1 MKHRGKLII
10 VGLIV
15 LAAAAIVP
23 FNNEWLNPVL
33 YGLSYLLL
41 GYDVLYKALKNILH
55 GKIFDENFL
64 MSIATIGAFII
75 GEFAEGVAVM
85 LFYQVGEY
93 FQDRAVEK
101 SRRSIADL
109 MAITPDH
116 ANLLQGDSI
125 VEVNP
130 NDVNIGDVILIKT
143 GERIPLDAIV
153 ISGESQI
160 DTSSLTGESIPR
172 EVTVGSPIV
181 SGCINLSTPL
191 TARTVSL
198 YEDSTVNKILDLVE
212 NATNRKSRSELFI
225 ARFAKVY
232 TPIVVGIAVLLAT
245 VPPLFFPGEIF
256 YDWFYRALAF
266 LVVSCPCALVISVP
280 LSFFGGIGGASKL
293 GILVKGSNY
302 MEVLAKADVF
312 VFDKTGTLTK
322 GVFDVQEIHAINITK
337 EKLLEFAAYA
347 ENASTHPI
355 ALSLKKAYAK
365 EINLL
370 RIGKVQEKSG
380 YGISAVIDGEAV
392 LAGNMKFMVENKISI
407 PTTEA
412 EGTLVHLAV
421 NGAYAGW
428 ISIADEIKSDSAKA
442 IRLIKNDLT
451 SYTVMLTGDKNDV
464 GQRIGRKLRIDKVYT
479 ELLPKDKVDH
489 VEKMIAEKNNN
500 GKVAYVGD
508 GINDA
513 AVLARAD
520 VGIAMG
526 AMGSD
531 AAIEAADIV
540 IMNDELSK
548 IPVAMRISR
557 KTLRIAYQNIV
568 MAIGIKVLVLGLSA
582 VGFASMWMA
591 IFADVGVTLIAI
603 LNASRT
609 LNTKSF
615 INK

>member
-1 MKHRGKLII
+1 MKNRGKLII
-10 VGLIV
+10 LGLGF
-15 LAAAAIVP
+15 LAVAAIFSFTVT
-23 FNNEWLNPVL
+23 WIDPVL
-33 YGLSYLLL
+33 YGIAYLLL
-41 GYDVLYKALKNILH
+41 GYDVLYKALRNILH

-64 MSIATIGAFII
+64 MSIATIGAFAI

-93 FQDRAVEK
+93 FQDRAVNK
-101 SRRSIADL
+101 SRRSIAEL
-109 MAITPDH
+109 MAISPDH
-116 ANLLQGDSI
+116 ANVLDGDL
-125 VEVNP
+125 VVETDPNEVN
-130 NDVNIGDVILIKT
+130 VGDLILIKT

-153 ISGESQI
+153 VSGESTV

-172 EVTVGSPIV
+172 EVGVGSPIV
-181 SGCINLSTPL
+181 SGCINISAPL
-191 TARTVSL
+191 TAKTTAK
-198 YEDSTVNKILDLVE
+198 YEDSTVNKILELVE

-232 TPIVVGIAVLLAT
+232 TPIVVGIAVLLAV
-245 VPPLFFPGEIF
+245 VPPLLFPGEIF

-322 GVFDVQEIHAINITK
+322 GVFDVQEIHAINISK
-337 EKLLEFAAYA
+337 EKLLEYAAYA

-380 YGISAVIDGEAV
+380 YGITAIVDGVEII
-392 LAGNMKFMVENKISI
+392 AGNMKWMTENKIK
-407 PTTEA
+407 PHAA
-412 EGTLVHLAV
+412 ETDGTLIHFAV
-421 NGAYAGW
+421 KGTYAGW
-428 ISIADEIKSDSAKA
+428 IRIADEIKTDSALA
-442 IRLIKNDLT
+442 IRLIKNDLS

-464 GQRIGRKLRIDKVYT
+464 GQRVGRKLRIDKVYT
-479 ELLPKDKVDH
+479 ELLPKDKVDQ
-489 VEKMIAEKNNN
+489 VEKIMIEKTNN

-582 VGFASMWMA
+582 LGVASMWMA
-591 IFADVGVTLIAI
+591 IFADVGVTLLAV

-615 INK
+615 VNK

>member
-10 VGLIV
+10 VGLIF

-23 FNNEWLNPVL
+23 FNNDWLNPVL

-172 EVTVGSPIV
+172 DVTVGSPIV

-245 VPPLFFPGEIF
+245 VPPLLFPGEIF

-392 LAGNMKFMVENKISI
+392 LAGNMKFMLENKISI

-489 VEKMIAEKNNN
+489 VEKIIAEKDNN

-591 IFADVGVTLIAI
+591 IFADVGVTLLAI

>member
-591 IFADVGVTLIAI
+591 IFADVGVTLLAI

>member
-1 MKHRGKLII
+1 MKNRGKLII
-10 VGLIV
+10 LGLGF
-15 LAAAAIVP
+15 LAVAAIFSFTVT
-23 FNNEWLNPVL
+23 WIDPVL
-33 YGLSYLLL
+33 YGIAYLLL
-41 GYDVLYKALKNILH
+41 GYDVLYKALRNILH

-64 MSIATIGAFII
+64 MSIATIGAFAI

-93 FQDRAVEK
+93 FQDRAVNK
-101 SRRSIADL
+101 SRRSIAEL
-109 MAITPDH
+109 MAISPDH
-116 ANLLQGDSI
+116 ANVLDGDL
-125 VEVNP
+125 VVEKDPNEVN
-130 NDVNIGDVILIKT
+130 VGDLILIKT

-153 ISGESQI
+153 VSGESTV

-172 EVTVGSPIV
+172 EVGVGSPIV
-181 SGCINLSTPL
+181 SGCINISAPL
-191 TARTVSL
+191 TAKTTAK
-198 YEDSTVNKILDLVE
+198 YEDSTVNKILELVE

-232 TPIVVGIAVLLAT
+232 TPIVVGIAVLLAV
-245 VPPLFFPGEIF
+245 VPPLLFPGEIF

-322 GVFDVQEIHAINITK
+322 GVFDVQEIHAINISK
-337 EKLLEFAAYA
+337 EKLLEYAAYA

-380 YGISAVIDGEAV
+380 YGITAIVDGVEII
-392 LAGNMKFMVENKISI
+392 AGNMKWMTENKIK
-407 PTTEA
+407 PHAA
-412 EGTLVHLAV
+412 ETDGTLIHFAV
-421 NGAYAGW
+421 KGTYAGW
-428 ISIADEIKSDSAKA
+428 IRIADEIKTDSALA
-442 IRLIKNDLT
+442 IRLIKNDLS

-464 GQRIGRKLRIDKVYT
+464 GQRVGRKLRIDKVYT
-479 ELLPKDKVDH
+479 ELLPKDKVDQ
-489 VEKMIAEKNNN
+489 VEKIMIEKTNN

-582 VGFASMWMA
+582 LGVASMWMA
-591 IFADVGVTLIAI
+591 IFADVGVTLLAV

-615 INK
+615 VNK

>member
-1 MKHRGKLII
+1 MKNRGKLIL
-10 VGLIV
+10 VGLGF
-15 LAAAAIVP
+15 LAVAAIFQFP
-23 FNNEWLNPVL
+23 LTWIDPIL
-33 YGLSYLLL
+33 YGIAYLLL
-41 GYDVLYKALKNILH
+41 GYDVLYKALRNILR
-55 GKIFDENFL
+55 GKVFDENFL
-64 MSIATIGAFII
+64 MSVATIGAFVI

-116 ANLLQGDSI
+116 ANLLQENTVIEVDPNEVKVGDL
-125 VEVNP
+125 
-130 NDVNIGDVILIKT
+130 ILIKT

-153 ISGESQI
+153 VTGESMV
-160 DTSSLTGESIPR
+160 DTSSLTGESVPR
-172 EVTVGSPIV
+172 EVSIGSVIV
-181 SGCINLSTPL
+181 SGCINLSAPI
-191 TARTVSL
+191 TAKTTAI
-198 YEDSTVNKILDLVE
+198 YEDSTVNKILELVE
-212 NATNRKSRSELFI
+212 NATNRKSRSEQFI
-225 ARFAKVY
+225 ARFARVY
-232 TPIVVGIAVLLAT
+232 TPIVVGIAVLLA
-245 VPPLFFPGEIF
+245 VIPPLFLPGATF
-256 YDWFYRALAF
+256 DDWLYRALAF

-293 GILVKGSNY
+293 GILIKGSNF

-322 GVFDVQEIHAINITK
+322 GVFDVQEIHAIDVAQA
-337 EKLLEFAAYA
+337 KLLEYAAYV

-355 ALSLKKAYAK
+355 ALSLKKAYAR

-370 RIGKVQEKSG
+370 RISKVHEKPG
-380 YGISAVIDGEAV
+380 FGISAIIDGVEV
-392 LAGNMKFMVENKISI
+392 LAGNNKMMTAHGIKTSVA
-407 PTTEA
+407 EA
-412 EGTLVHLAV
+412 EGTLVHFALD
-421 NGAYAGW
+421 GKYAGW
-428 ISIADEIKSDSAKA
+428 IRIADEVKSDSAST
-442 IRLIKNDLT
+442 IHSLKNDLS
-451 SYTVMLTGDKNDV
+451 SYTVMLTGDKKDV
-464 GQRIGRKLRIDKVYT
+464 GQRVGRRLRIDKVYT
-479 ELLPKDKVDH
+479 ELLPGDKVDQ
-489 VEKMIAEKNNN
+489 VEKIMAENESG
-500 GKVAYVGD
+500 GKVAFVGD

-548 IPVAMRISR
+548 IPVAMRISK
-557 KTLRIAYQNIV
+557 KTLRIAYQNIF
-568 MAIGIKVLVLGLSA
+568 MAIGIKVVVLGLSA
-582 VGFASMWMA
+582 MGAASMWLA
-591 IFADVGVTLIAI
+591 IFADVGVTLLAI

-615 INK
+615 VKK

>member
-1 MKHRGKLII
+1 MKNRGKLII
-10 VGLIV
+10 LGLGF
-15 LAAAAIVP
+15 LAVAAIFSFTVT
-23 FNNEWLNPVL
+23 WIDPVL
-33 YGLSYLLL
+33 YGIAYLLL
-41 GYDVLYKALKNILH
+41 GYDVLYKALRNILH

-64 MSIATIGAFII
+64 MSIATIGAFAI

-93 FQDRAVEK
+93 FQDRAVNK
-101 SRRSIADL
+101 SRRSIAEL
-109 MAITPDH
+109 MAISPDH
-116 ANLLQGDSI
+116 ANVLDGDL
-125 VEVNP
+125 VVEKDPNEVN
-130 NDVNIGDVILIKT
+130 VGDLILIKT

-153 ISGESQI
+153 VSGESTV

-172 EVTVGSPIV
+172 EVGVGSPIV
-181 SGCINLSTPL
+181 SGCINISAPL
-191 TARTVSL
+191 TAKTTAI
-198 YEDSTVNKILDLVE
+198 YEDSTVNKILELVE

-232 TPIVVGIAVLLAT
+232 TPIVVGIAVFLAV
-245 VPPLFFPGEIF
+245 VPPLLFPGEIF

-322 GVFDVQEIHAINITK
+322 GVFDVQEIHAINISK
-337 EKLLEFAAYA
+337 EKLLEYAAYA

-380 YGISAVIDGEAV
+380 YGITAIVDGVEII
-392 LAGNMKFMVENKISI
+392 AGNMKWMTENKIK
-407 PTTEA
+407 PHAA
-412 EGTLVHLAV
+412 ETDGTLIHFAV
-421 NGAYAGW
+421 KGTYAGW
-428 ISIADEIKSDSAKA
+428 IRIADEIKTDSALA
-442 IRLIKNDLT
+442 MSLIKNDLS

-464 GQRIGRKLRIDKVYT
+464 GQRVGRKLRIDKVYT
-479 ELLPKDKVDH
+479 ELLPKDKVDQ
-489 VEKMIAEKNNN
+489 VEKIMIEKTNN

-582 VGFASMWMA
+582 LGVASMWMA
-591 IFADVGVTLIAI
+591 IFADVGVTLLAV

-615 INK
+615 VNK